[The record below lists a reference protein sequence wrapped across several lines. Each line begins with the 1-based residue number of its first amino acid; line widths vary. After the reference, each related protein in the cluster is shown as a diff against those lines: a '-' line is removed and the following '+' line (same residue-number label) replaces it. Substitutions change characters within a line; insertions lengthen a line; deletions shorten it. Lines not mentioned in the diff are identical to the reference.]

1 MHKLLPLVLICALLC
16 GCGRSESPQESV
28 PAVPTESVA
37 GQITTPEEYG
47 GAVTTI
53 PLNLSAVRGL
63 RVFNGE
69 ILLLSGDE
77 RTTLTLLSSRTLEP
91 LYTVALDFLL
101 EQNSPSLVLH
111 PEGTLSF
118 YDPNAQETIILD
130 RDLLPIRRIPA
141 PGALIG
147 QPILSPDGRTL
158 FYCTA
163 SHVRALDLESGV
175 NRCVKEM
182 SLDAQQLVGVHM
194 DGTVLQCSFREN
206 GQNHTLFLRSEDGTL
221 LHQSMG
227 TFTVT
232 TGADRYYAQIPA
244 GSNSLFLFGKD
255 AETPQM
261 FLPADFRN
269 QVFFLPAQK
278 AALTQSEG
286 FREILEY
293 RKLDNTH
300 AVSRLSLEAG
310 HNLRALD
317 CLDQDTLML
326 LSCHD
331 STEES
336 LLILWDPLSSSPE
349 KSHSAVVPYHTV
361 QNPDLEGLLRCK
373 NQAAQLAQQYGI
385 HILIGE
391 EAALAAPES
400 CHITPEHLVPVIQW
414 ELSALEQRLSRYPN
428 SMIRDTAAHFS
439 RLNLCL
445 VREITYSPEHPAAA
459 PGLQFLADGEAYL
472 VIPVG
477 MEAGRAFDHQLFH
490 LMDIHILTESNS
502 FDRWSELNPA
512 GFRYDYDYS
521 ANSTRD
527 SGVYLFAENRSFADT
542 FSMSYPTEDRAR
554 ILEYAML
561 PGQKDLFRP
570 KAMQAKLRTL
580 CKGIRDA
587 YGLKASQETYPWEQY
602 LE

>member
-63 RVFNGE
+63 RIFNGE
-69 ILLLSGDE
+69 ILLLSGEE
-77 RTTLTLLSSRTLEP
+77 RTTLTLLSSQTLEP
-91 LYTVALDFLL
+91 LYTVTLDFLL
-101 EQNSPSLVLH
+101 EQNSPSFVLH

-118 YDPNAQETIILD
+118 FDPNVQETVIAG
-130 RDLLPIRRIPA
+130 RDLIPIRRFPA

-147 QPILSPDGRTL
+147 QPILSPDTKTL

-182 SLDAQQLVGVHM
+182 SQDSQQLVGVHM

-206 GQNHTLFLRSEDGTL
+206 GQVHTLFLHTEDGTL
-221 LHQSMG
+221 LHQSQG
-227 TFTVT
+227 IFDIVT
-232 TGADRYYAQIPA
+232 DADCYYAQIPA
-244 GSNSLFLFGKD
+244 GSNSLFLFGKND
-255 AETPQM
+255 DIPRM
-261 FLPADFRN
+261 FVPSDLRHLVRFLPT
-269 QVFFLPAQK
+269 QK
-278 AALTQSEG
+278 AALSQSDG
-286 FREILEY
+286 FRKILEY
-293 RKLDNTH
+293 RKLDKNQT
-300 AVSRLSLEAG
+300 VSRLPLEAG
-310 HNLRALD
+310 HNLQAVD
-317 CLDQDTLML
+317 CLDRDTLLL

-331 STEES
+331 SSGQS
-336 LLILWDPLSSSPE
+336 LLTLWDPLSSSQE
-349 KSHSAVVPYHTV
+349 KSHSAVIPYHTV
-361 QNPDLEGLLRCK
+361 QNPDREGLIRCK

-391 EAALAAPES
+391 EAALAAPEY
-400 CHITPEHLVPVIQW
+400 CHIIPEHLVPVIQW
-414 ELSALEQRLSRYPN
+414 ELSALEQRLCRYPN
-428 SMIRDTAAHFS
+428 SLLQDTAAHFS

-445 VREITYSPEHPAAA
+445 VREITYSPEHPATV

-477 MEAGRAFDHQLFH
+477 MDADRAFDHQLFH
-490 LMDIHILTESNS
+490 LMDIHILSESNG
-502 FDRWSELNPA
+502 FDRWNELNPA

-554 ILEYAML
+554 IMEYAML

-587 YGLKASQETYPWEQY
+587 YGLKSSQETFLWEQY